1 MKFLKGKAPAVIV
14 TVFILLAALAF
25 IPLSLS
31 TRVAFYRKPAAP
43 IKGVYSIDGGPWTE
57 TGGEGLITEHFQR
70 IVFKGSPVVSEYIPF
85 ADVSFR
91 NVWFTL
97 RDEEGS
103 LLYTN
108 DYRRPGSEGWKE
120 MFESS
125 TDDVNRTMY
134 EFDMKERPLA
144 MRMNDTPG
152 YEIWP
157 VEYGEYPDDE
167 ELTLVIENPYSSY
180 RSFSE
185 CVQVTVGLGSPGISR
200 QSMETQT
207 PTWGLVALCVLG
219 IVLFPAVSFIFG
231 RVQIQYLS
239 FGFLCFFWSV
249 YSSLSLNS
257 WYLNSYIYDPVI
269 CMTLHRGSVFLF
281 FVSLLVYFRAN
292 LQKDT
297 SRIIAAVLEIIFMLV
312 TAAAFVLHFANICDL
327 VKFSSYTMWVMAADM
342 VILAVLLSVEAKKDK
357 NAFTYLI
364 SWMPMLLTLLI
375 DIADHF
381 ISIPGDRFSR
391 IGFTI
396 TLLLQCVRL
405 LIDLHTQYREA
416 IRYQQ
421 MQKELYEAKVSV
433 MASQIQ
439 PHFMYNALTSI
450 AMMCTIDPGT
460 AQEATITFA
469 KYLRTNMDSL
479 KQTAPVKFEAELEHL
494 KKYLYIEKLRFQD
507 KLNIEYDITVTD
519 FLIPQLSVQ
528 PIVENAVKHGVG
540 MKKKGGTVTIAT
552 RETDND
558 YEVIISDDGVGF
570 DVTAARKDDG
580 RSHIGME
587 NTVTR
592 LREMCSGRLNI
603 ESSVGEGTTV
613 TIILPKE
620 GQKNEDTV
628 S

>member
-1 MKFLKGKAPAVIV
+1 
-14 TVFILLAALAF
+14 FI
-25 IPLSLS
+25 
-31 TRVAFYRKPAAP
+31 
-43 IKGVYSIDGGPWTE
+43 
-57 TGGEGLITEHFQR
+57 
-70 IVFKGSPVVSEYIPF
+70 
-85 ADVSFR
+85 
-91 NVWFTL
+91 L
-97 RDEEGS
+97 RDEDGG
-103 LLYTN
+103 LLYSN
-108 DYRRPGSEGWKE
+108 DYRKRDSEGWKA
-120 MFESS
+120 MFEAYSGELNQ
-125 TDDVNRTMY
+125 TIY
-134 EFDMKERPLA
+134 EFDMRMRPLA
-144 MRMNDTPG
+144 MRLTDTPG
-152 YEIWP
+152 YEVWP
-157 VEYGEYPDDE
+157 ILYEDYREYIDDDDKE
-167 ELTLVIENPYSSY
+167 MILEVVNPYGSY
-180 RSFSE
+180 RSFSD
-185 CVQVTVGLGSPGISR
+185 CVQVTIGLGFPGITR
-200 QSMETQT
+200 QSMEAQNA
-207 PTWGLVALCVLG
+207 TWVLIALCVLG
-219 IVLFPAVSFIFG
+219 IVLFPLVSFIFG
-231 RVQIQYLS
+231 KLQTRYMT
-239 FGFLCFFWSV
+239 FGFFCFFWSV
-249 YSSLSLNS
+249 YSSLSVNS
-257 WYLNSYIYDPVI
+257 WYLNSYAYDPVI

-281 FVSLLVYFRAN
+281 FTALLVYFRAN
-292 LQKDT
+292 LQKDI
-297 SRIIAAVLEIIFMLV
+297 SRIIAAVLEIIFMLA
-312 TAAAFVLHFANICDL
+312 TAAAFVLHFAGICDL
-327 VKFSSYTMWVMAADM
+327 VRFSSFAMWLMAAFM
-342 VILAVLLSVEAKKDK
+342 AILAVLLSIEAKKDK

-364 SWMPMLLTLLI
+364 SWVPMMATLLL

-381 ISIPGDRFSR
+381 ISIPGD
-391 IGFTI
+391 GFTKYGFSV
-396 TLLLQCVRL
+396 TLILQIVRL
-405 LIDLHTQYREA
+405 LIDLRHQYKEA

-433 MASQIQ
+433 MTSQIQ

-479 KQTAPVKFEAELEHL
+479 RQRAPVKFEAELEHL

-507 KLNIEYDITVTD
+507 KLNIEYNITVTD

-570 DVTAARKDDG
+570 DVTAARKDDE